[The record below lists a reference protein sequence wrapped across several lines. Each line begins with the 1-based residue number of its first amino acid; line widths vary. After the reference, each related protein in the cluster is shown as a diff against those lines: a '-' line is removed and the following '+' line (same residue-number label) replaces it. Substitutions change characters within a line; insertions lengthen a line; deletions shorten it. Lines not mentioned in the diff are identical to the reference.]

1 MFTYLKDLVFKSS
14 VLNHSS
20 YPRMGQPHK
29 VTVVLTALVR
39 AESGEPSAR
48 GCWES
53 GWAPSKDTFKVDKLS
68 MLSTLHSPQNEDP
81 RK

>member
-14 VLNHSS
+14 MLNHSS

-29 VTVVLTALVR
+29 ATVVLTALVR

-48 GCWES
+48 GCQEL
-53 GWAPSKDTFKVDKLS
+53 GWGPSKDTSK
-68 MLSTLHSPQNEDP
+68 
-81 RK
+81 